1 MSGKHFSSQLKN
13 RLPLLK
19 QKIVPAFYPSTAEE
33 QPKPVPPEIQ
43 QALIIAFQE
52 LMTPTHIGFDYPFLG
67 LGDLSHWY
75 QRIDNCEASSIT
87 SVRNLIIK
95 DEFITKLPFVA
106 SLTVSKTLLTDAQ
119 KQKYDRYHRLIF
131 ISSLMLWILD
141 NHDAAITNALRELRL
156 TAEAEEEEEEEE
168 KRKDIFDVLPDPST
182 FQDVALLRDEL
193 NILSKKYSARTPP
206 PIKVIDEKLRRRI
219 RFIYTVIDDAL
230 CKSPGKTFSKIS
242 AVLPENAL
250 RVEIRNE
257 SLPTLDDSGDQ
268 LSQLHIQP
276 IKDPEAPDWL
286 EEEKQATQADVA
298 IYQYEPAQTVTK
310 DRKLRALQ
318 GKRLCEQ
325 LASRNLS
332 LPCQFEQL
340 TSWDIRHLVSKL
352 THDLAATDS
361 NNKAIAATLL
371 CCLLLGQQVQQLIK
385 IRENK
390 PQRLIELKKGRD
402 GQSHLTLHRT
412 HEIPA
417 NHPQL
422 TLDIRLP
429 ETRQDFY
436 LPLPDHLL
444 NWFHHQPQWC
454 QDEDALKRYLLEINE
469 QQICRLSLGR
479 IARYL
484 THWGLNNNI
493 DTLYLALLRA
503 EPIHKLPSLSYS
515 QWSISSLLDVWYQYA
530 EALFVEQSVP
540 ASLPNR
546 KIFEQKLGSRLY
558 LPDHYLTS
566 LFHLQKGLLRRISSS
581 EPGKF
586 IAYHNQYV
594 SYIWLL
600 LSFVTGHRPVNAP
613 FGVSSDGSLIGKTWW
628 ISDKERRAGL
638 AARTLV
644 LPDTAI
650 QQIQLY
656 QAHLRSLKKYF
667 KVLDLS
673 LSTHIQ
679 QAIDGEQNMLFL
691 IEETTTVPN
700 QPYQHPPLEITP
712 TRLSEQLK
720 KAMPYPMNWYR
731 HHSRS
736 YLMKLGLSSQLIDCW
751 MGHEELGEEGLG
763 SFSGLSLKDYQF
775 IAVELESL
783 LQQHQIGAIAGCQT
797 R

>member
-1 MSGKHFSSQLKN
+1 MSGTHFPTQLKN

-19 QKIVPAFYPSTAEE
+19 QQIVPAFYPNSSEE

-43 QALIIAFQE
+43 QALIVAFQE
-52 LMTPTHIGFDYPFLG
+52 LMAPMHAGFNYPFLG
-67 LGDLSHWY
+67 LGDLAHWY
-75 QRIDNCEASSIT
+75 QRIEHCEASNIASIR
-87 SVRNLIIK
+87 SHIIK
-95 DEFITKLPFVA
+95 NEFITKWPFIA
-106 SLTVSKTLLTDAQ
+106 SLTASKEKLSEAQ
-119 KQKYDRYHRLIF
+119 KQKYEQYHHLIF

-141 NHDAAITNALRELRL
+141 NHNAAIINALRAWRL
-156 TAEAEEEEEEEE
+156 TAEEPESESE
-168 KRKDIFDVLPDPST
+168 RDDIFDILPDPST
-182 FQDVALLRDEL
+182 FKDVALLRDNL
-193 NILSKKYSARTPP
+193 NTLSSAPDKKSPSPDKIISKK
-206 PIKVIDEKLRRRI
+206 LRQRI

-230 CKSPGKTFSKIS
+230 RKSPGKTFSKIS
-242 AVLPENAL
+242 TVLQENTL
-250 RVEIRNE
+250 RVKIRNE
-257 SLPTLDDSGDQ
+257 PLPTLDDSGDQ

-276 IKDPEAPDWL
+276 LKNPEAPDWL
-286 EEEKQATQADVA
+286 EEEKHTTQADIA

-352 THDLAATDS
+352 THDLAATDA
-361 NNKAIAATLL
+361 NNQAMAATLL

-385 IRENK
+385 LSENK

-422 TLDIRLP
+422 TLDIPLP
-429 ETRQDFY
+429 ETRQEFY

-454 QDEDALKRYLLEINE
+454 RDEEALKRYLLEINE

-484 THWGLNNNI
+484 THWGLNNDI
-493 DTLYLALLRA
+493 DKLYLALLRA

-515 QWSISSLLDVWYQYA
+515 QWSMSSLLDVWYQYA
-530 EALFVEQSVP
+530 DVLFVEQSVP

-558 LPDHYLTS
+558 LPDQYLTI
-566 LFHLQKGLLRRISSS
+566 LFHLQKGLLQNISSS
-581 EPGKF
+581 EPSKF
-586 IAYHNQYV
+586 IEYHNQYV
-594 SYIWLL
+594 CYIWLL

-613 FGVSSDGSLIGKTWW
+613 FGVSSDGNLIAKTWW

-650 QQIQLY
+650 KQIQLY

-667 KVLDLS
+667 KVLDPS
-673 LSTHIQ
+673 LSTHLQ

-691 IEETTTVPN
+691 IEKTATVPG

-712 TRLSEQLK
+712 TRLSEQLEK
-720 KAMPYPMNWYR
+720 SMPYPMNWYR
-731 HHSRS
+731 HHCRS

-763 SFSGLSLKDYQF
+763 SFSGLSLKDYQL
-775 IAVELESL
+775 IAVELEHL